1 MYLRSTSKRVLGGG
15 MQVSEVR
22 MEHDEKRAGGKR
34 LGEKEPGR
42 EALRAE
48 AELRVQR
55 TEEELRAATDEGE
68 AGSDNV
74 HKRIRPDRERLKV
87 PTRREEVDAE
97 DRTERQRE
105 GRTAHPENE
114 EATYTTAQAA
124 EVLGISRRRVSRMLK
139 AGELEGTQDPKTG
152 RWRMLQR
159 TVHALLKEERS
170 DRSRTPRKAQRDET
184 VPGESSAGL
193 AELVA
198 EVRNLSQRLGASEAR
213 LELSEKDKGSLR
225 ENLDRERQRADTL
238 EIEADRLQA
247 QLEELQAEFEEA
259 RRSWWDNHL
268 RAHSKEPRAE
278 REEEEE
284 EEEEEVRPAPWRR
297 LFGSR

>member
-1 MYLRSTSKRVLGGG
+1 MQQAEKPAGGQRLGG
-15 MQVSEVR
+15 R
-22 MEHDEKRAGGKR
+22 
-34 LGEKEPGR
+34 EPGR

-48 AELRVQR
+48 DELRVQR
-55 TEEELRAATDEGE
+55 TEEELGADTGEGE
-68 AGSDNV
+68 AGSDNA

-87 PTRREEVDAE
+87 STRREEVDAE
-97 DRTERQRE
+97 NRTERQRE
-105 GRTAHPENE
+105 GRTAHMENE
-114 EATYTTAQAA
+114 EMTYTTAQAA

-152 RWRMLQR
+152 RWRILQR
-159 TVHALLKEERS
+159 TVHAFLKEERP
-170 DRSRTPRKAQRDET
+170 DRSRAPQKTQRDET
-184 VPGESSAGL
+184 IPSESSAGL

-225 ENLDRERQRADTL
+225 ENLDRERHRADTL
-238 EIEADRLQA
+238 GTEVDRLQT

-268 RAHSKEPRAE
+268 RAHSEEPRVE
-278 REEEEE
+278 REEEEKE
-284 EEEEEVRPAPWRR
+284 EKEEVRLAPWRR
-297 LFGSR
+297 LFGPGK